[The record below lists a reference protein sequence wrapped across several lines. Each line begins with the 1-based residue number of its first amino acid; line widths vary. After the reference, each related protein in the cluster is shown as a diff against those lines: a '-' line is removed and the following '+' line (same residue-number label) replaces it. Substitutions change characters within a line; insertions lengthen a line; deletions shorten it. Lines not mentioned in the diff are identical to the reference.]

1 MTDMRT
7 AMSRMI
13 KALPQLEGRQAFRMN
28 SVPRND
34 SEAEVFMHSLF
45 TDMLALQRLLIDVC
59 SKSLA
64 GLELFVAM
72 LEYAGCSLDALNLR
86 VYMKATFPRST
97 FQILIP
103 SNVRAPPPLPP
114 PAACPSHPRP
124 PAPARAHAHPRPPAP
139 APTRA
144 RARPARARA
153 HPPPGFAR

>member
-13 KALPQLEGRQAFRMN
+13 KALPELEGRQAFRMN

-34 SEAEVFMHSLF
+34 SEAEVFMQSLF

-103 SNVRAPPPLPP
+103 SNVRAPPPLT

-124 PAPARAHAHPRPPAP
+124 PAPARAHA
-139 APTRA
+139 
-144 RARPARARA
+144 RPARARA